1 LFPHSDDAEIARALH
16 DVYESAARGS
26 ARYSMWWDTPQVGC
40 CPGSAA
46 TTGEVGVDPFEA
58 PVLDRHDVVLDRL
71 DEPKTLQ
78 FGQFSGFAAA
88 RSLV

>member
-1 LFPHSDDAEIARALH
+1 LGVAL
-16 DVYESAARGS
+16 DQLR
-26 ARYSMWWDTPQVGC
+26 
-40 CPGSAA
+40 

-78 FGQFSGFAAA
+78 FGQFSGSAAA

>member
-1 LFPHSDDAEIARALH
+1 MTSTSRPLGDRRGTPCGGTRLRLGVAL
-16 DVYESAARGS
+16 DQLR
-26 ARYSMWWDTPQVGC
+26 
-40 CPGSAA
+40 
-46 TTGEVGVDPFEA
+46 TTGEVAVDPFEA